1 MCQVNDTGCTTRLVE
16 RDYDFSLES
25 ERDVIGMV
33 LILIINIVNI
43 IVVLFLIIFINV
55 V

>member
-1 MCQVNDTGCTTRLVE
+1 MILGVRLVWWKVE

-33 LILIINIVNI
+33 LILIINIVNV